1 MSIRA
6 PEGTLGQHALNRS
19 QFPFVDVGSEP
30 VLDTT
35 VKRASEPIRSGLH
48 AILPGPPDSDGEI
61 ETLGAAAM
69 QLDFD
74 DQTDPFIGLRLA
86 ELQQTAA
93 NTVRDAVEDELDEK
107 TVVAPKPKFDPEE
120 TLDEFPDGG
129 VLGDAD
135 EVAVD
140 EELGDADEVVVDIEE
155 ELGEE
160 DEVAPATE
168 RRKPTEVD
176 EVHTKETWPK
186 MPVAPPSDPATVD
199 EEAAAFGEAL
209 VAALT
214 TDPDGDF
221 EVVRDEE
228 IIVVK

>member
-6 PEGTLGQHALNRS
+6 PEGTSGQHAFNRS
-19 QFPFVDVGSEP
+19 QFPLVDVGSEP
-30 VLDTT
+30 AMDTT
-35 VKRASEPIRSGLH
+35 VKQAGDPIRSGLH
-48 AILPGPPDSDGEI
+48 AIFPGPPDKGEST
-61 ETLGAAAM
+61 ETLGGFAM
-69 QLDFD
+69 DLDFD
-74 DQTDPFIGLRLA
+74 EKTDPFITLRLA

-93 NTVRDAVEDELDEK
+93 NTVSDALEDELDEK

-120 TLDEFPDGG
+120 TLDEFPEGEE
-129 VLGDAD
+129 LGESD
-135 EVAVD
+135 EVVID
-140 EELGDADEVVVDIEE
+140 EELGDADEVVVDE
-155 ELGEE
+155 ELGEA
-160 DEVAPATE
+160 DEVAPETE
-168 RRKPTEVD
+168 RRKPTQVD

-186 MPVAPPSDPATVD
+186 MPVAPPADPATVD
-199 EEAAAFGEAL
+199 RETEAFGEAL